1 MNAPASDLHAA
12 LAGRILVLDGAMGT
26 LIQRAGPEEE
36 DFRGTQFIDHEK
48 PLKGNNDLLSITRPD
63 LIRSIHEQYLE
74 AGSDIIETNTFS
86 ATRIAQADYGLEDQ
100 AYAINVAA
108 ARVAREAADAYSKKT
123 PDKPRFVAGALGPT
137 NVSLNMSPDVNDP
150 GYRAVTFEQLAT
162 AYAEQIRGLMDGGV
176 DILLVETIFDTL
188 NAKAAIFA
196 LYEVFEERGE
206 SLPVMISGTI
216 VDQSGRTL
224 SGQTTEAFWIS
235 VAHAPNL
242 LSVGLNCAL
251 GSPQMRPY
259 IETLSDSA
267 PVRTSLYPNAGL
279 PNEFGG
285 YDETPA
291 FMAEQVAAYAQDGF
305 LNIVGGC
312 CGTTPDHIRAMAE
325 AVKGH
330 APRPMPTPERTL
342 RTSGLEPFV
351 FRKDLN
357 FVNIGERTNVTGSRK
372 FARLIKEENYDEA
385 ISVALQQVE
394 NGAQLIDVNMDEGLL
409 DSVDAMTRFLNLIAA
424 EPDIARVPVVVDSSR
439 WEVIEAGLRC
449 IQGKS
454 IVNSISLKE
463 GEDSFREQARRARR
477 YGAAVIVMAFD
488 EDGQAETLER
498 RIDICQRAYT
508 ILTEEVGLPAEDIIF
523 DPNVFAVAT
532 GIAEHNRYAI
542 DFIEATKWIKENLP
556 GARVS
561 GGVSNLSFSF
571 RGNDRVREAM
581 HTIFLF
587 HAIKA
592 GMDMGIV
599 NAGQIEVLDEIPA
612 DLKEAVEDVL
622 FDRRPD
628 ATERLVDLAERV
640 VQKESGGSAK
650 DDAWREG
657 SVEERLKHALVKGIV
672 DHIDADTEE
681 ARQQYGRAIEVIEGP
696 LMAGMN
702 HVGDLFGAGKMFL
715 PQVVK
720 SARVM
725 KKAVAWLIPYIEQEK
740 ADANETDRPARVLLA
755 TVKGDVHDIGKNI
768 VGVVLGCNN
777 YDIVDLGVMVP
788 ADKILDAAQ
797 EHDADIIGLSGL
809 ITPSLDEMVHVAS
822 EMERRGMKQP
832 LLIGGATT
840 SEMHTAVKI
849 EPARSGPV
857 VHVLDASRSV
867 TVAGQ
872 LLTQGQRDAFVQRT
886 RELYAML
893 RERHAGRK
901 GKVDFLTLEEA
912 RENALSLEFS
922 PETDPLPARK
932 GTWVIDDVTVSDL
945 RSYIDWTPFFQ
956 AWELRGKYPA
966 ILDHPE
972 KGEHARRLL
981 ADAEALLDELEA
993 SDALQ
998 PRGLVALYEAE
1009 RRGDDIAVAHESRP
1023 FMLHT
1028 LRQQTRKTP
1037 GLPNRA
1043 LADFVAPSDA
1053 EIQSHIGVFAVTTG
1067 HGLKP
1072 LVEAAEADHDDY
1084 RSILLKAIADR
1095 LAEAFAERVHE
1106 QVRRTYWGFER
1117 GEAYS
1122 GDELIA
1128 EAYQGIRP
1136 APGYPAQP
1144 DHTEKETL
1152 WDVLDIEA
1160 LTGISLT
1167 EHLAMMPAA
1176 SVCGLIFSHPEA
1188 AYFNVGELAA
1198 DQVADYAQRKGRS
1211 LQDMERWLQ
1220 SRLGYD
1226 PGS

>member
-1 MNAPASDLHAA
+1 MSTRSDLLFNA
-12 LAGRILVLDGAMGT
+12 LEKRILVLDGAMGT
-26 LIQRAGPEEE
+26 LIQQAGPEEI
-36 DFRGTQFIDHEK
+36 DFRGDAFADHPS

-63 LIRSIHEQYLE
+63 LIQSIHEQYLE

-86 ATRIAQADYGLEDQ
+86 ATRIAQADYDLQDQ
-100 AYAINVAA
+100 ARAINLAA
-108 ARVAREAADAYSKKT
+108 AQVARKAADGYTART
-123 PDKPRFVAGALGPT
+123 PEKPRFVAGALGPT

-150 GYRAVTFEQLAT
+150 GFRAVSFEEMAS
-162 AYAEQIRGLMDGGV
+162 AYSEQIHGLMDGGV

-188 NAKAAIFA
+188 NAKAAIYA
-196 LYEVFEERGE
+196 LYDVFEERGE
-206 SLPVMISGTI
+206 SVPVMISGTI

-259 IETLSDSA
+259 IESLSTIA

-291 FMAEQVAAYAQDGF
+291 FMAEQVAGYAQDGF

-312 CGTTPDHIRAMAE
+312 CGTTPDHIRAMVE
-325 AVKGH
+325 AVDGH
-330 APRPMPTPERTL
+330 APRKVAAPEKTL
-342 RTSGLEPFV
+342 RTSGLEPFI
-351 FRKDLN
+351 FREDLN
-357 FVNIGERTNVTGSRK
+357 FVNIGERTNVTGSRR
-372 FARLIKEENYDEA
+372 FARLIKEDNYEEA

-409 DSVDAMTRFLNLIAA
+409 DSVQAMTRFLNLIAA
-424 EPDIARVPVVVDSSR
+424 EPDIARVPIVVDSSR

-454 IVNSISLKE
+454 VVNSISMKE
-463 GEDSFREQARRARR
+463 GEEAFRVQARQARR

-488 EDGQAETLER
+488 ESGQAETLQR
-498 RIDICQRAYT
+498 RIDICQRAYD
-508 ILTEEVGLPAEDIIF
+508 ILTGEIGFPAEDIIF
-523 DPNVFAVAT
+523 DPNIFAIAT
-532 GIAEHNRYAI
+532 GIEEHNRYAI
-542 DFIEATKWIKENLP
+542 DFLEATSWIKENLP

-581 HTIFLF
+581 HTIFLY
-587 HAIKA
+587 HAIQA

-612 DLKEAVEDVL
+612 ELQEAVKDVL
-622 FDRRPD
+622 FDRRQD
-628 ATERLVDLAERV
+628 ATERLVDLADRV
-640 VQKESGGSAK
+640 VQKASGPAAK
-650 DDAWREG
+650 DESWREG
-657 SVEERLKHALVKGIV
+657 TVQQRLEHALVKGIV
-672 DHIDADTEE
+672 DHIDSDTEE
-681 ARQQYGRAIEVIEGP
+681 ARQEYGRAIEVIEGP

-702 HVGDLFGAGKMFL
+702 RVGDLFGAGKMFL

-725 KKAVAWLIPYIEQEK
+725 KKAVALLIPYIEDEK
-740 ADANETDRPARVLLA
+740 ADSTEIDRPARVLLA

-788 ADKILDAAQ
+788 ADRILDAAV
-797 EHDADIIGLSGL
+797 EHEADIIGLSGL

-849 EPARSGPV
+849 EPARKGPV
-857 VHVLDASRSV
+857 IHVLDASRSV

-872 LLTQGQRDAFVQRT
+872 LLTEGQVDSFVDKT
-886 RELYAML
+886 KAHYDVL
-893 RERHAGRK
+893 RERHLNRV
-901 GKVDFLTLEEA
+901 GKLDFLTLEEA
-912 RENALSLEFS
+912 RDNALHLTFTD
-922 PETDPLPARK
+922 ETDPEPART
-932 GTWVIDDVTVSDL
+932 GTWEVDDVSVADL
-945 RSYIDWTPFFQ
+945 RPFIDWTPFFQ
-956 AWELRGKYPA
+956 AWEMRGKYPA

-972 KGEHARRLL
+972 KGEEARKLL
-981 ADAEALLDELEA
+981 QDAHALLDELQE
-993 SDALQ
+993 SDAFQ
-998 PRGLVALYEAE
+998 PKGMLGLYPAT
-1009 RRGDDIAVAHESRP
+1009 RNGDDIDIAHEKGT
-1023 FMLHT
+1023 FTLHT

-1037 GLPNRA
+1037 GKPNRA
-1043 LADFVAPSDA
+1043 LADFVAPADA
-1053 EIQSHIGVFAVTTG
+1053 NVQSHLGVFAVTAG

-1084 RSILLKAIADR
+1084 RAILLKAMADR
-1095 LAEAFAERVHE
+1095 LAEAFAEKLH
-1106 QVRRTYWGFER
+1106 QDVRRSYWGYEV
-1117 GEAYS
+1117 GPAHS
-1122 GDELIA
+1122 NKELIA
-1128 EAYQGIRP
+1128 EAYKGIRP

-1144 DHTEKETL
+1144 DHTEKEILWQTL
-1152 WDVLDIEA
+1152 DVEA
-1160 LTGISLT
+1160 KTGISLT

-1176 SVCGLIFSHPEA
+1176 SVCGIIFSHPESE
-1188 AYFNVGELAA
+1188 YFNVGQLNA
-1198 DQVADYAQRKGRS
+1198 DQVADYARRKKRP
-1211 LQDMERWLQ
+1211 LEDMERWLQ

-1226 PGS
+1226 PKG